1 MIYKGGTKAGQNCIA
16 KLTELGALID
26 VYSSKWLAKN
36 PDFYFFDEYD
46 LADYQRK
53 SKNFCS
59 GHLLIIST
67 DCNYQEVASNL
78 NSAYPEF
85 TSVLEDGISSHKPDF
100 IIINL
105 ATKQILCVGLHR
117 KNYFFGF
124 ALGDENV
131 KVREDALRN
140 SSFNWGKLVKDNP
153 TDLFISEFV
162 KYDYA
167 NIVLELLTALLE
179 FGSFARNLDNLP
191 LSRDQILEIIENGPD
206 ENETYDIDGEMM
218 TLIEARAL
226 IAEFDQYEDMAIDH
240 LHTLQQ
246 FFPELTWSD
255 LTTQDY

>member
-1 MIYKGGTKAGQNCIA
+1 MNYKGGTQAGQNCIA
-16 KLTELGALID
+16 QLTELGALVD

-67 DCNYQEVASNL
+67 DCNYQEVALNL
-78 NSAYPEF
+78 IAAYPEF
-85 TSVLEDGISSHKPDF
+85 TSVLGDEISSHKPDF

-105 ATKQILCVGLHR
+105 ATKQILCAGLHR
-117 KNYFFGF
+117 KNNFFGF
-124 ALGDENV
+124 ALGNANV
-131 KVREDALRN
+131 KVREDSLRN
-140 SSFNWGKLVKDNP
+140 SSSDWGRPIGNDP
-153 TDLFISEFV
+153 TNLFISEFV
-162 KYDYA
+162 KYDFA

-179 FGSFARNLDNLP
+179 FGSFARNRDYLP

-218 TLIEARAL
+218 TLIEARTL
-226 IAEFDQYEDMAIDH
+226 IAEFDQYEEMAIDH
-240 LHTLQQ
+240 LHTMQQ
-246 FFPELTWSD
+246 FFPDITWSD
-255 LTTQDY
+255 LSTQDY